1 VRQSNTV
8 LQSDTADPDRDMP
21 DLESPYLSLLLQ
33 DAAAV
38 EYDAPLARARADGA
52 SEQEIAALERARVLA
67 LRVRATLHEQRRRE
81 AELAALFET
90 ASDLAGL
97 RDLDAVLRAIVV
109 RARKLLGTDVAYLT
123 LTDPAAGDTYMRV
136 TEGSVSARFQR
147 VRLGL
152 GEGLGGLVAQTASPY
167 VTADYLNDDRF
178 HHTQAIDA
186 AVHEEG
192 LVAILGMPLLVD
204 GQVIGV
210 LYASDRHVRPFS
222 RNEMALLNSLATHAA
237 IAIESANQLAE
248 TQAALAELAGASR
261 TIRAHSAA
269 VERAAEAHEALTGL
283 LLRGAGLGELA
294 ASVADLLAGSVA
306 IVDDAGRALTGVLE
320 PGEQAALAAA
330 ASESAKTG
338 RAVRA
343 EPPGAGTLWVAAV
356 SAGQEQLG
364 ALILRGQPEL
374 ESADQRILERAAM
387 TTALRLLT
395 ERSVREAEHRVR
407 GELLADLLEAER
419 HGDTSWE
426 SLRERARR
434 LGADLDVPYVAV
446 VAAAQDA
453 DRRRLASAAAHLA
466 ATRGG
471 LAGEHD
477 GNTVLLLPGSDAAAV
492 ARDAVRQLNG
502 AIQRPVTAGSSG
514 PARGPAAFAAAHA
527 EAARCLA
534 ALLALGRIGDGACA
548 RDLGFVGLLLGS
560 AEPATSEVPGF
571 VEAVLG
577 PVLEYDA
584 RRSTDLVHTLDAYF
598 GCGGN
603 LMKTKDALHVHVNTV
618 TQRLDRIA
626 QLLGTDWN
634 CPERALEIQ
643 LALRLHRLL

>member
-1 VRQSNTV
+1 MT
-8 LQSDTADPDRDMP
+8 DP
-21 DLESPYLSLLLQ
+21 ESPYLSLLLQ
-33 DAAAV
+33 DASSV
-38 EYDAPLARARADGA
+38 EYDAPLERARAEGA
-52 SEQEIAALERARVLA
+52 SARELAALERARVMA

-97 RDLDAVLRAIVV
+97 HDLDAVLRAIVV
-109 RARKLLGTDVAYLT
+109 RARKLLGTDVAYLS
-123 LTDPAAGDTYMRV
+123 LNDPEVGDTYMRV
-136 TEGSVSARFQR
+136 TDGSVSARFQR
-147 VRLGL
+147 VRLGM

-167 VTADYLNDDRF
+167 VTADYFNDDRF
-178 HHTQAIDA
+178 HHTRAIDA
-186 AVHEEG
+186 AVLEEG
-192 LVAILGMPLLVD
+192 LVAILGVPLLVNA
-204 GQVIGV
+204 QVIGV

-222 RNEMALLNSLATHAA
+222 RDETALLGSLATHAA

-248 TQAALAELAGASR
+248 TRAALAELAEASH
-261 TIRAHSAA
+261 TIQVHSSA

-283 LLRGAGLGELA
+283 LLRGAGISELS
-294 ASVADLLAGSVA
+294 ASVAELLGGSAV
-306 IVDDAGRALTGVLE
+306 IVDDTGRALTGVLE
-320 PGEQAALAAA
+320 PGERPAVDAATR
-330 ASESAKTG
+330 ESAKTG
-338 RAVRA
+338 RAVPA
-343 EPPGAGTLWVAAV
+343 VPPGESALWVAAV
-356 SAGQEQLG
+356 SAGAEQFG
-364 ALILRGQPEL
+364 ALVLRGRAEL
-374 ESADQRILERAAM
+374 EGADQRILERAAM
-387 TTALRLLT
+387 VTALRLLT
-395 ERSVREAEHRVR
+395 ERSVQEAEHRVR
-407 GELLADLLEAER
+407 GELLTDLLEAANR
-419 HGDTSWE
+419 GDASLE

-471 LAGEHD
+471 LAGERA
-477 GNTVLLLPGSDAAAV
+477 GATVLLLPGSDPAAV
-492 ARDAVRQLNG
+492 ARDAVRRLNG

-527 EAARCLA
+527 EASRCLA
-534 ALLALGRIGDGACA
+534 ALVALGRVGEGACA
-548 RDLGFVGLLLGS
+548 RDLGFVGLLLGA
-560 AEPATSEVPGF
+560 AEPAESDVPAF
-571 VEAVLG
+571 VEAALG

-626 QLLGTDWN
+626 QLLGPDWN
-634 CPERALEIQ
+634 GPERALEIQ

>member
-1 VRQSNTV
+1 MT
-8 LQSDTADPDRDMP
+8 

-33 DAAAV
+33 DASSV
-38 EYDAPLARARADGA
+38 EYDAPLARARAEGA
-52 SEQEIAALERARVLA
+52 SAQELAALERARVMA
-67 LRVRATLHEQRRRE
+67 LRVRATLREQRRRE
-81 AELAALFET
+81 TELAALFET

-97 RDLDAVLRAIVV
+97 HDLDAVLKAIVV
-109 RARKLLGTDVAYLT
+109 RARKLLGTDVAYLS
-123 LTDPAAGDTYMRV
+123 LNDPEVGDTYMRV
-136 TEGSVSARFQR
+136 TDGSVSARFQR
-147 VRLGL
+147 VRLGM

-167 VTADYLNDDRF
+167 VTADYFNDDRF
-178 HHTQAIDA
+178 HHTHSIDA

-192 LVAILGMPLLVD
+192 LVAILGVPLLVNS
-204 GQVIGV
+204 QVIGV
-210 LYASDRHVRPFS
+210 LYASDRQVRPFS
-222 RNEMALLNSLATHAA
+222 RNEMALLGSLATHAA

-248 TQAALAELAGASR
+248 TRAALTELAEANR
-261 TIRAHSAA
+261 TIQVHSAA

-283 LLRGAGLGELA
+283 LLRGAGISELS
-294 ASVADLLAGSVA
+294 ASVAELLGGSAV
-306 IVDDAGRALTGVLE
+306 IVDDTGRALTGVLE
-320 PGEQAALAAA
+320 AGERPAVEAATR
-330 ASESAKTG
+330 ESAKTG
-338 RAVRA
+338 RAVPA
-343 EPPGAGTLWVAAV
+343 VPPGESALWVAAV

-364 ALILRGQPEL
+364 AVVLRGRAEL
-374 ESADQRILERAAM
+374 EGADQRILERAAM
-387 TTALRLLT
+387 VTALRLLT
-395 ERSVREAEHRVR
+395 ERTVQEAEHRVR
-407 GELLADLLEAER
+407 GELLTDLLEAAHR
-419 HGDTSWE
+419 GDTSLE

-446 VAAAQDA
+446 VASAQDA

-471 LAGEHD
+471 LAGER
-477 GNTVLLLPGSDAAAV
+477 GAEIVLLLPGSDPAAV

-502 AIQRPVTAGSSG
+502 AMQRPVTAGSSG

-527 EAARCLA
+527 EASRCLA
-534 ALLALGRIGDGACA
+534 ALVALGRVGEGACA
-548 RDLGFVGLLLGS
+548 RDLGFVGLLLGA
-560 AEPATSEVPGF
+560 AEPAKSDVPAF
-571 VEAVLG
+571 VESALG

-626 QLLGTDWN
+626 QLLGPDWN
-634 CPERALEIQ
+634 CPERALELQ

>member
-1 VRQSNTV
+1 
-8 LQSDTADPDRDMP
+8 MP

-33 DAAAV
+33 DAPAV
-38 EYDAPLARARADGA
+38 EYDAPVARARADGA
-52 SEQEIAALERARVLA
+52 PELEIAALEQARVLA

-123 LTDPAAGDTYMRV
+123 LTDPVAGDTYMRV

-192 LVAILGMPLLVD
+192 LVAILGMPLLAD

-248 TQAALAELAGASR
+248 TQAALAELAEASR
-261 TIRAHSAA
+261 TIQAHSAA

-294 ASVADLLAGSVA
+294 ASVADLLDGSVA

-320 PGEQAALAAA
+320 PGEQAALDGAAQ
-330 ASESAKTG
+330 ESAKTG
-338 RAVRA
+338 RAVRV
-343 EPPGAGTLWVAAV
+343 EPPGGGALWVAAV
-356 SAGQEQLG
+356 SAGQENLG

-407 GELLADLLEAER
+407 GELLADLLDAER

-434 LGADLDVPYVAV
+434 LGADLDVPCVAV
-446 VAAAQDA
+446 VASAQEA

-471 LAGEHD
+471 LAGERE

-514 PARGPAAFAAAHA
+514 PVRGPAAFAAAHA

-534 ALLALGRIGDGACA
+534 ALLALGRVGDGACA

-560 AEPATSEVPGF
+560 AEPSTSQVPGF

-603 LMKTKDALHVHVNTV
+603 LMKAKDALHVHVNTV

-626 QLLGTDWN
+626 QLLGADWN